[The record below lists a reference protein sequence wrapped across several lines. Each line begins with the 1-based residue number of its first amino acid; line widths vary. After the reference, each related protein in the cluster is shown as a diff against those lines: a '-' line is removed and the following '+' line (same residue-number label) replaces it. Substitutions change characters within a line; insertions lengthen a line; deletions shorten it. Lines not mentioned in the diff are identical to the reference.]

1 MWIFSHAI
9 ATIVAEVTRNESKPL
24 PSPIR
29 RALRQLS
36 EHLGGWRRLRGLTQ
50 AQLADRAGVSRETVV
65 RLESGDDTGQIKL
78 ENALRVLRAL
88 GVLDEAVRALDPFAS
103 DVGRLRAEE
112 HLPQRVRPRRLTSDD
127 DG

>member
-1 MWIFSHAI
+1 MAI
-9 ATIVAEVTRNESKPL
+9 IVAEMPRNVSTSL
-24 PSPIR
+24 PPPIR
-29 RALRQLS
+29 RALRQLG

-50 AQLADRAGVSRETVV
+50 VQLADRAGVSRETVV
-65 RLESGDDTGQIKL
+65 RLESGDETGQIKL
-78 ENALRVLRAL
+78 ENAMRVLRAL

-112 HLPQRVRPRRLTSDD
+112 HLPQRVRPRRLTADD